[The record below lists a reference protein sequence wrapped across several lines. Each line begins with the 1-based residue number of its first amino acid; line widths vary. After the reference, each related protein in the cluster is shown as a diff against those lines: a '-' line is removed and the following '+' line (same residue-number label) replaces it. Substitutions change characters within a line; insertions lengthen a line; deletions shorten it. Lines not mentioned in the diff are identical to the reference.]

1 MTRCCTGT
9 RHVHSFTS
17 LRLVNDGGSIR
28 TMEEIRSSIQ
38 AFSKALEGVAKFKP
52 EQREKWLTYAS
63 GMPDEFVEFL
73 TSVTTANPSDMV
85 LLDKNLEQKK
95 IALSTDDVS
104 AWRKIIKWEG
114 DLLGQPA

>member
-1 MTRCCTGT
+1 
-9 RHVHSFTS
+9 
-17 LRLVNDGGSIR
+17 
-28 TMEEIRSSIQ
+28 MEETRDSIQ

-95 IALSTDDVS
+95 IALSTDDVI
-104 AWRKIIKWEG
+104 AWRTIIKWEV
-114 DLLGQPA
+114 DLLGHPA